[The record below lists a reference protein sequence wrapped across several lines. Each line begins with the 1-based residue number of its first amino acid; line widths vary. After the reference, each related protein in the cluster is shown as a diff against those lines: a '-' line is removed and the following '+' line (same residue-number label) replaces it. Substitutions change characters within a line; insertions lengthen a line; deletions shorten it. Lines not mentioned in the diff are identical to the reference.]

1 MALAYRQLEEWDG
14 TKPGNRP
21 TATQTADFWQGAKAS
36 QWRKH
41 GVYDMWHYNN
51 WTPTTG
57 KKRTSGHTLSYT
69 QKLT

>member
-1 MALAYRQLEEWDG
+1 MTLACRQLEEWDG

-21 TATQTADFWQGAKAS
+21 TATQLISGKVQRQAS
-36 QWRKH
+36 
-41 GVYDMWHYNN
+41 GESMVSM
-51 WTPTTG
+51 TCGITTTGHPQRG